1 MDSGLQDKG
10 ERHPRLRH
18 ESSAVGALVLVLV
31 LLMSALALTV
41 PFPNSADLNDEA
53 EHGAQT
59 TSVDPNSLTLSAS
72 PTHAYFGDNITFYA
86 NGSSFSPGA
95 PLTISIFYDYYL
107 NDGLFSVNNLSPVS
121 VNYTTSPG
129 FVIQTHAYSQ
139 PGNWTDGTGTP
150 YFWVALWV
158 DDGESNETWP
168 IRVYVTVYVPPVNAP
183 PRFDSYPF
191 CPAGAFANESQ
202 KMEAFVADN
211 DSDTVTMFWDFGDGT
226 NATNVTVAT
235 PTGVFIRQTHTWSP
249 RIPGQGDYHT
259 IFYMNVSLTDGL
271 HPPVNYTA
279 IADIATFINFPP
291 DLQVSTPNAVFV
303 QDKPVIFTASATD
316 AEGDPLTWTF
326 NYSDGSLEVFY
337 TGYTDPNKLVW
348 MNVTHVYSTLGD
360 YTVTISLSD
369 ALVPNQVWE
378 HNITTS
384 LLLTVVANRLPT
396 LFSIDMTP
404 GAPIINETI
413 GNVNVTFTV
422 NAFDPDGDVVTLT
435 WDFGGGEI
443 RTNISSGVID
453 VQTFIQVVRYS
464 EVGSY
469 SITLNGT
476 DGLPGHTVFQ
486 NRTANISSNNRAPEV
501 IYFDKG
507 PTRWR
512 DFPQPNEIVNIT
524 ITMRDREH
532 NALDVSIDFGDG
544 SPLMNWTNLTDYIDG
559 NITLLVSHSYVK
571 KGDYVVVLVVTDNKV
586 GGFNHTRTYIL
597 PLKVDDPPVIFHQIW
612 DWWDYASLALFIMM
626 PVLSVAGAIQNR
638 RHRRQ
643 IEDQGMTYDEWKL
656 KREVVLKGLDK

>member
-1 MDSGLQDKG
+1 
-10 ERHPRLRH
+10 
-18 ESSAVGALVLVLV
+18 
-31 LLMSALALTV
+31 MSALALTV
-41 PFPNSADLNDEA
+41 PCPNSADLNDEA

-59 TSVDPNSLTLSAS
+59 TSVDPDSLTLSAS

-86 NGSSFSPGA
+86 NGSSFNPGA

-107 NDGLFSVNNLSPVS
+107 NDGLWSVNNLSPVS

-139 PGNWTDGTGTP
+139 PSNWTDGRV
-150 YFWVALWV
+150 WVKLWV
-158 DDGESNETWP
+158 DDGESNESIA
-168 IRVYVTVYVPPVNAP
+168 IRVYVTKNETPVNAP

-211 DSDTVTMFWDFGDGT
+211 DTDTVTMFWDFGDGT

-369 ALVPNQVWE
+369 AVVPNQVGE
-378 HNITTS
+378 HNITTP
-384 LLLTVVANRLPT
+384 LLLTVIANRPPT
-396 LFSIDMTP
+396 LFDIDMTP

-413 GNVNVTFTV
+413 GYVNVTFTV

-435 WDFGGGEI
+435 WDLGGGEI
-443 RTNISSGVID
+443 KTDVSSGGID
-453 VQTFIQVVRYS
+453 VQYFTQFVEYS
-464 EVGSY
+464 EVGNY
-469 SITLNGT
+469 SISLTAT

-512 DFPQPNEIVNIT
+512 DFPQPNETVNIT
-524 ITMRDREH
+524 IIMTDHEH

-544 SPLMNWTNLTDYIDG
+544 SPLMNWTNRTDYIDG
-559 NITLLVSHSYVK
+559 NITLLVSHKYVE
-571 KGDYVVVLVVTDNKV
+571 KGDYVAVLVVTDNKV

-597 PLKVDDPPVIFHQIW
+597 PLKVDAPPVIFHQTW

-626 PVLSVAGAIQNR
+626 PVLAVAGAIQNR

-656 KREVVLKGLDK
+656 KREVELKGLDK